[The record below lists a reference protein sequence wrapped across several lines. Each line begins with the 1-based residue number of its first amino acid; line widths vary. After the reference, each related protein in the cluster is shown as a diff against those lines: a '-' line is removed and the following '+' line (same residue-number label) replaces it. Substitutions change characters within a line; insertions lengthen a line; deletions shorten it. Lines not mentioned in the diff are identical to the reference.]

1 MSTMESYLVT
11 ELCTACTRGDLDT
24 VKKFIELGTSP
35 WTRDDQGNT
44 LFHLCCS
51 SIQCG
56 LEVLEYL
63 ISISGIVNCGSLV
76 NKESS
81 TLLHLACIAGKL
93 EFVRFLCVHQQD
105 AFKSCHDIHGHTPL
119 YYACINQHLDI
130 VSFVCSQDIVLSP
143 NNIYQC
149 VKVSTWEIMKL
160 LLKKISFRNFMDRV
174 IEENHMALANL
185 VIKDNFVQW
194 LDGKVL
200 FPLHYSA
207 SLGDVKVVKFLLNNI
222 KYNIEGID
230 NVGNRPLHLA
240 CFSGN
245 VELVRYLVEKLGCD
259 INAMGNNDYTS
270 LHWAC
275 EKIHLEIVKF
285 LTSIPECNCETCD
298 KNDNRPLHI
307 ACLFSGN
314 VELVRYLVEEAGCD
328 INAKGQNDYTSI
340 HIACAKNQLEIVKFL
355 TSKPECS
362 RQSANNLGNLPLHL
376 ACSFFGN
383 VELARYLV
391 EEAGCDINAKG
402 QNDYTSLHFACEKNQ
417 LEIVKFL
424 TSKPECNRE
433 AGDKDG
439 DRPLNLACGFS
450 GNVEL
455 VRYLVEEAGCD
466 INAKGQS
473 DYTSLH
479 WACHKNQ
486 LEIAKFLTSKPECSH
501 EAGDKFG
508 NLPLH
513 LACGFSGNVE
523 LVRYLVEEAGCD
535 INAKGSNDYTSLH
548 WACEKNQLEI
558 VKLLASKPEC
568 NRECPDKFGNLPFH
582 LACGFSGNVELV
594 RYLVEEAGCDI
605 NAKGQSDYTS
615 LHWACHKNQLEIAKF
630 LTSKPECS
638 HEAEDKYGNR
648 PLHIAYMFSDN
659 VELVKY
665 LVKEAGCDINAKGEN
680 DYTSLH
686 FACKKNQLEI
696 VKFLTS
702 KPECNREAEDKYGNR
717 PLHIAYMF
725 SDNVELV
732 KYLVKEAGC
741 DINAKGENDYT
752 SLHFACKKNQLEIVK
767 FLTSKPEC
775 NREAEDKYGNR
786 PLHIAYMFSDNVELV
801 KYLVK
806 EAGCDINA
814 KGQSDYTSLH
824 WACYKNQ
831 LEIVKFLTSKPE
843 CNREAEDK
851 YGNRPLHIAYMF
863 SDNVELVKY
872 LVKEAGCD
880 INAKGENDYTSLHF
894 ACKKNQLEIVKFL
907 TSKPECNCEAEDK
920 YGNRPLHIA
929 YMFSDNVELVK
940 YLVKEAGCDINAK
953 GENDYTSLHFACKKN
968 QLEIVKFLTSK
979 PECNREAE
987 DKYGNR
993 PLHIAYMFSGNV
1005 ELVKYLV
1012 KEAGCD
1018 INAKGQSDYTSLHWA
1033 CYKNQLEIVKFLTSK
1048 PECNC
1053 EAEDIN
1059 GNRPLHIAYM
1069 FSDNVELVKYLVK
1082 EAGCDINA
1090 KGENYYTSLHFA
1102 CKKNQLE
1109 IVKFLT
1115 SKPECNCE
1123 TEDIYGNRPLHVA
1136 CMFSGNVELVRYLVK
1151 EAGCDINAKGENDY
1165 TALHW
1170 ACEKNQL
1177 EIVKF
1182 LTSKQ
1187 ECSLE
1192 AGDKDGNRP
1201 LHLACGFSGNVGLVR
1216 YLVEVVG
1223 CDINSKTVNGK
1234 FPLQIALDE
1243 NNFDLVKYLTTRPE
1257 CHTVALNCNDYRLQR
1272 LVDHHNKFQQ
1282 AIKSTGVTYLRVV
1295 KCILTGPPGAGKSTL
1310 KKRLLNESLVEPSH
1324 STGVVDSAIQVESFR
1339 KLQQEGAIVS
1349 GLNENFSKWRKQD
1362 SAEEAVYLF
1371 ERISTNS
1378 SGPFNSGT
1386 NITNQ
1391 SELTK
1396 KSIKIEP
1403 IEEIYDTIEHN
1414 TQRIERTE
1422 LIEEITISSDIQHS
1436 TVCNLEVPEIH
1447 NESDSNEVIILEDDN
1462 DDDNINTDRMTFQD
1476 TSNNSESYVAP
1487 NVKAIQTLSE
1497 TVQSIPVTKRTE
1509 YEKRL
1514 QQVCEVSHAILHIVD
1529 TGGQPE
1535 FHEILPALITGPA
1548 INLLVFKLT
1557 EDLRSRF
1564 KITYRSPNGESQPY
1578 ETSFTHEEVI
1588 FRSLASIACLR
1599 QNTIG
1604 WTFDELPIKDDSE
1617 PAAFL
1622 IATHRDCVDESKVAE
1637 VNKQLKLKIQ
1647 NSVELFYKNLIQFL
1661 NEEQAIFPLDTI
1673 NDHEQIE
1680 HLRTTLHNVISNKF
1694 SELPIPISW
1703 CTFSIKLRKSK
1714 KSLHKLDTCYKL
1726 AKECGISDQND
1737 FKSALW
1743 YLHHR
1748 VGSIMHYPEVTGLE
1762 DIVITD
1768 LQLVF
1773 DRITQLIT
1781 SSFTFEATGNA
1792 AIVKEFN
1799 NTGQFTES
1807 YLRTLSSRKGDPL
1820 TPLRLVNL
1828 LKHLHIVAC
1837 PMELKHGHRKDKYY
1851 FMPCALKPTS
1861 VEEEHQD
1868 QLMSPAPLLI
1878 YFECGYNPVG
1888 VFCCLV
1894 VHLLSSTSQTEVK
1907 WTLEKPPHYRNKIIF
1922 TVGECCDHITLISRA
1937 TYLEVWIDRVS
1948 GTTGAIPLE
1957 QLCPTIY
1964 NTLDNGIKVITGSL
1978 HYSYK
1983 SQHFFGFPCTA
1994 CQSSP
1999 PHPVI
2004 CKSSHPVV
2012 AQCVNGRVRIPLEEK
2027 HKIWFN
2033 KVSLSN
2039 KCKIIIILFVIGYH
2053 IIN

>member
-1 MSTMESYLVT
+1 MSTMESYLIT
-11 ELCTACTRGDLDT
+11 ELCTACTRGDLDN
-24 VKKFIELGTSP
+24 VKRLIELGASP
-35 WTRDDQGNT
+35 WTCDDQGNT

-51 SIQCG
+51 SVQCG
-56 LEVLEYL
+56 LEVLDYL
-63 ISISGIVNCGSLV
+63 ISVYGIVDCGSLV
-76 NKESS
+76 NNEGS
-81 TLLHLACIAGKL
+81 TLLHLACITGKL
-93 EFVRFLCVHQQD
+93 EFVRLLFVQHQD
-105 AFKSCHDIHGHTPL
+105 GFESCHDIHGHTPL
-119 YYACINQHLDI
+119 YYACVNQHLDI
-130 VSFVCSQDIVLSP
+130 VSFVCSHNIVLSP
-143 NNIYQC
+143 DNVYHC

-160 LLKKISFRNFMDRV
+160 LLKKISFRNFMYRV
-174 IEENHMALANL
+174 IEENHVVLANL
-185 VIKDNFVQW
+185 VIKDNIVQW
-194 LDGKVL
+194 LDITSL

-207 SLGDVKVVKFLLNNI
+207 LLGDVKIIKYLINNI
-222 KYNIEGID
+222 KFNIESID
-230 NVGNRPLHLA
+230 NNGNRPLHVA

-245 VELVRYLVEKLGCD
+245 VELVRYLVEELGCD

-275 EKIHLEIVKF
+275 EKNHLEIVKF
-285 LTSIPECNCETCD
+285 LTSKPECNCEADD

-314 VELVRYLVEEAGCD
+314 VELVRYLVEEADCD
-328 INAKGQNDYTSI
+328 INAKGSND
-340 HIACAKNQLEIVKFL
+340 N
-355 TSKPECS
+355 
-362 RQSANNLGNLPLHL
+362 
-376 ACSFFGN
+376 
-383 VELARYLV
+383 
-391 EEAGCDINAKG
+391 
-402 QNDYTSLHFACEKNQ
+402 TSLLWACYKNQ

-433 AGDKDG
+433 SA
-439 DRPLNLACGFS
+439 N
-450 GNVEL
+450 
-455 VRYLVEEAGCD
+455 
-466 INAKGQS
+466 
-473 DYTSLH
+473 
-479 WACHKNQ
+479 
-486 LEIAKFLTSKPECSH
+486 
-501 EAGDKFG
+501 KFG

-535 INAKGSNDYTSLH
+535 INAKGENDYTSLHWACEKNQLEIVKFLTSKPECNRESAERFGNLPLHIACIFSGNVELVRYLVEEADCDINAKGSNDYTSLH

-558 VKLLASKPEC
+558 VKFLTSKPEC
-568 NRECPDKFGNLPFH
+568 NREAGDEDNNRPLHIACIFSGNVELVRYLVEEADCDINAKGSNDNTSLLWACYKNQLEIVKFLTSKPECNRESANKLGNLPLHLTCGFSGNVELVRYLVKEADCDINAKGSNDYTSLHWACEKNQLEIVKFLTSKPECNCEAGDEDNNRPLHIACIFSGNVELVRYLVEEADCDINAKGSNDNTSLLWACYKNQLEIVKFLTSKPECNRESANKLGNLPLHLTCGFSGNVELVRYLVEEAGCDINAKGENDYTSLHWACEKNQLEIVKFLTSKPECNRESAERFGNLPLHIACIFSGNVELVRYLVEEADCDINAKGSNDNTSLLWACYKDQLEIVKFLTSKPECNRESANKFGNLPLH

-605 NAKGQSDYTS
+605 NAKG
-615 LHWACHKNQLEIAKF
+615 
-630 LTSKPECS
+630 
-638 HEAEDKYGNR
+638 
-648 PLHIAYMFSDN
+648 
-659 VELVKY
+659 
-665 LVKEAGCDINAKGEN
+665 EN
-680 DYTSLH
+680 
-686 FACKKNQLEI
+686 
-696 VKFLTS
+696 
-702 KPECNREAEDKYGNR
+702 
-717 PLHIAYMF
+717 
-725 SDNVELV
+725 
-732 KYLVKEAGC
+732 
-741 DINAKGENDYT
+741 
-752 SLHFACKKNQLEIVK
+752 
-767 FLTSKPEC
+767 
-775 NREAEDKYGNR
+775 
-786 PLHIAYMFSDNVELV
+786 
-801 KYLVK
+801 
-806 EAGCDINA
+806 
-814 KGQSDYTSLH
+814 DYTSLH

-843 CNREAEDK
+843 CNRECSDK
-851 YGNRPLHIAYMF
+851 VGNQPLHTACSF
-863 SDNVELVKY
+863 SGNVELVRY
-872 LVKEAGCD
+872 LVEEAGCD
-880 INAKGENDYTSLHF
+880 INAKGENDYTSLHW
-894 ACKKNQLEIVKFL
+894 ACE
-907 TSKPECNCEAEDK
+907 
-920 YGNRPLHIA
+920 
-929 YMFSDNVELVK
+929 
-940 YLVKEAGCDINAK
+940 
-953 GENDYTSLHFACKKN
+953 KN

-979 PECNREAE
+979 PECNRESAN
-987 DKYGNR
+987 KFGNL
-993 PLHIAYMFSGNV
+993 PLH
-1005 ELVKYLV
+1005 L
-1012 KEAGCD
+1012 
-1018 INAKGQSDYTSLHWA
+1018 A
-1033 CYKNQLEIVKFLTSK
+1033 C
-1048 PECNC
+1048 
-1053 EAEDIN
+1053 
-1059 GNRPLHIAYM
+1059 G
-1069 FSDNVELVKYLVK
+1069 
-1082 EAGCDINA
+1082 
-1090 KGENYYTSLHFA
+1090 
-1102 CKKNQLE
+1102 
-1109 IVKFLT
+1109 
-1115 SKPECNCE
+1115 
-1123 TEDIYGNRPLHVA
+1123 
-1136 CMFSGNVELVRYLVK
+1136 FSGNVELVRYLVE

-1165 TALHW
+1165 TSLHW

-1201 LHLACGFSGNVGLVR
+1201 LHLACGFSGNVELVR

-1234 FPLQIALDE
+1234 FPLKIAL
-1243 NNFDLVKYLTTRPE
+1243 NKKNFDLVKYLIARPE
-1257 CHTVALNCNDYRLQR
+1257 CHTIALNCNDNRLQR
-1272 LVDHHNKFQQ
+1272 LLDHHNKFQQ

-1310 KKRLLNESLVEPSH
+1310 KKRLLNETLMEPSH

-1362 SAEEAVYLF
+1362 SAEEAVFLF

-1378 SGPFNSGT
+1378 SGLGNSGT
-1386 NITNQ
+1386 NVTKQ

-1403 IEEIYDTIEHN
+1403 IEEISDTFEHN

-1422 LIEEITISSDIQHS
+1422 LIEGINITISSDIQHS

-1447 NESDSNEVIILEDDN
+1447 NETDSNEVIILDDDN

-1487 NVKAIQTLSE
+1487 NVEAIQTLSE
-1497 TVQSIPVTKRTE
+1497 TVQSIPVSKRTE

-1514 QQVCEVSHAILHIVD
+1514 QQLCQVSHAILHIID

-1564 KITYRSPNGESQPY
+1564 KITYRSPNGKSQPY

-1599 QNTIG
+1599 QNKIG
-1604 WTFDELPIKDDSE
+1604 WTFDELPVKDDSE

-1622 IATHRDCVDESKVAE
+1622 IATHRDCVDESKVSE
-1637 VNKQLKLKIQ
+1637 VNEQLKMKIQ
-1647 NSVELFYKNLIQFL
+1647 NSVELFHENLVQFS

-1673 NDHEQIE
+1673 NDQDQIE
-1680 HLRTTLHNVISNKF
+1680 HLRTTLHNVISKKF
-1694 SELPIPISW
+1694 SELPIPVSW
-1703 CTFSIKLRKSK
+1703 CTFSLKLRKSK

-1726 AKECGISDQND
+1726 AKECGISNQDD

-1748 VGSIMHYPEVTGLE
+1748 VGSIMHYPEVEGLQ

-1773 DRITQLIT
+1773 ERITQLIT

-1792 AIVKEFN
+1792 AIVKEFTT
-1799 NTGQFTES
+1799 TGRFTES
-1807 YLRTLSSRKGDPL
+1807 HLRTLSSRKGDPL
-1820 TPLRLVNL
+1820 TPLRLVTL
-1828 LKHLHIVAC
+1828 LKHLHIVAG
-1837 PMELKHGHRKDKYY
+1837 PMELKHGHRKNKYY

-1868 QLMSPAPLLI
+1868 KSLSPVSLLI

-1922 TVGECCDHITLISRA
+1922 TVGECCDHIILISRA
-1937 TYLEVWIDRVS
+1937 TYLEVWIDRIS

-1964 NTLDNGIKVITGSL
+1964 NTLDNGIKVITESL
-1978 HYSYK
+1978 HYAYK

-2039 KCKIIIILFVIGYH
+2039 KCKIIINLFVIGYH
-2053 IIN
+2053 ITN